1 MNNVLKTHRVLSQV
15 TQDQTS
21 DGTGISQ
28 ARLSRLETRPNSSLV
43 QSITVDEIERLT
55 AFFNRTD
62 GTGQE
67 LTDAIAEQASRA
79 VSSQT
84 TNQTRG

>member
-28 ARLSRLETRPNSSLV
+28 ARLSRLETRSNSSLV

-62 GTGQE
+62 GTGEE
-67 LTDAIAEQASRA
+67 LRDSIL
-79 VSSQT
+79 QT
-84 TNQTRG
+84 TFREIASQIFK

>member
-43 QSITVDEIERLT
+43 QSITVNEIERLT
-55 AFFNRTD
+55 AFFNAYD
-62 GTGQE
+62 GTGDE
-67 LTDAIAEQASRA
+67 LRDVIFEATFREITGE
-79 VSSQT
+79 
-84 TNQTRG
+84 NLFN